1 MSDHVCRTSRL
12 GPIASARMA
21 TLASA
26 FVSIACFLEFVD
38 VRLEVL
44 VVVHSTHMVV
54 PVGLGVA
61 RQVRLSIGLLMA
73 GC

>member
-1 MSDHVCRTSRL
+1 
-12 GPIASARMA
+12 MA
-21 TLASA
+21 ALASA

-38 VRLEVL
+38 VRFEVL
-44 VVVHSTHMVV
+44 VVVHATHMVV

-73 GC
+73 GG